1 MSRIL
6 VVEDEALIAA
16 MMDEWLSELGY
27 TTVGPAG
34 SVAAA
39 LALLEGGVPPDGV
52 ILDVSLGDETS
63 YAIADKLTA
72 MGVPFAFST
81 GHSDSSLLPRYRGR
95 LTLSKP
101 FDFDEL
107 ERVVASFVPRGSA

>member
-1 MSRIL
+1 MARIM

-16 MMDEWLSELGY
+16 LVDEWLGELGY
-27 TTVGPAG
+27 TMVGPAR

-39 LALLEGGVPPDGV
+39 MALLEDAPPDGV
-52 ILDVSLGDETS
+52 ILDVSLGNETS
-63 YAIADKLTA
+63 YAVADKLTA

-81 GHSDSSLLPRYRGR
+81 GHPDNDLLPRYRGR

-101 FDFDEL
+101 FDFDDL